1 MQEPHAALPQPL
13 CDAAGRSLAA
23 VHTKLLLHRLWSITP
38 TDSTEMWTYCTVVYC
53 SSGDYLLAWPVYTRW
68 EMSSGTSS
76 VYLAM
81 GAGVLAVAAYCLYYD
96 HARRSAPDYRERLR
110 QSAARGGG

>member
-1 MQEPHAALPQPL
+1 
-13 CDAAGRSLAA
+13 
-23 VHTKLLLHRLWSITP
+23 
-38 TDSTEMWTYCTVVYC
+38 
-53 SSGDYLLAWPVYTRW
+53 
-68 EMSSGTSS
+68 MSSGTSS
-76 VYLAM
+76 LYLAM